1 MSDYF
6 SDAKETTET
15 TKVPTF
21 SLDGRY
27 QLSNGILHLNGV
39 FTRENILPV
48 IASIVEYNAMPPSI
62 QPPQIVLFINSEG
75 GRLDQMYNL
84 IDTMNASVI
93 PITTIATGMVASA
106 GLMTFMAGHRRLV
119 SSTCRLMSHAYS
131 GGTVGTHHSLMTASK
146 EYEQVFKNQVDLYQ
160 RLTGLSKKKIK
171 KKLLGHQD
179 VWLTPKQA
187 IKYNIADEIVDFFKE
202 REITMEELNATSN
215 QEPDHI
221 DYQEDDYPSQ
231 DRGYKTYSISDLIQ
245 SFDED
250 SLYDLQESI
259 EREIDRRTDP
269 STDQS

>member
-1 MSDYF
+1 MSDYS

-39 FTRENILPV
+39 FSRENILPV
-48 IASIVEYNAMPPSI
+48 ITSIIEYNAMPDMI
-62 QPPQIVLFINSEG
+62 QPRQIVLFINSEG

-84 IDTMNASVI
+84 IDTMNASGI

-119 SSTCRLMSHAYS
+119 SSTCRIMSHAYS
-131 GGTVGTHHSLMTASK
+131 GGSVGNHHTLMTASK
-146 EYEQVFKNQVDLYQ
+146 EYEQVFKNQVKLYQ
-160 RLTGLSKKKIK
+160 KLTGLSKKKIK
-171 KKLLGHQD
+171 KHLLGHQD

-202 REITMEELNATSN
+202 RKITMEELNAPNYEDTDDTDNYKEENS
-215 QEPDHI
+215 E
-221 DYQEDDYPSQ
+221 YQ
-231 DRGYKTYSISDLIQ
+231 TYSISDLIQ

-250 SLYDLQESI
+250 NLYDLQERI
-259 EREIDRRTDP
+259 EQEIERRTDP